1 MKLPAGDRALIDPSK
16 VRDYLLSPSHPVG
29 RFKAVF
35 FAAVGFEQ
43 GDWRLL
49 VAELARLASEGE
61 AMPTEASDYGQKYE
75 IRGTIAGPLRQVGHD
90 PLCMDRAHRRSDPTI
105 RDSAPRE
112 LAMKFKILDTVVL
125 DRDLP
130 ERGLRKGD
138 LGAIVETH
146 EPDGIEVEFVTV
158 SGRTEALITLAE
170 SDVRAVA
177 DRDLIAVRT
186 FGRSA

>member
-75 IRGTIAGPLRQVGHD
+75 IRGTIAGR
-90 PLCMDRAHRRSDPTI
+90 
-105 RDSAPRE
+105 
-112 LAMKFKILDTVVL
+112 
-125 DRDLP
+125 
-130 ERGLRKGD
+130 
-138 LGAIVETH
+138 
-146 EPDGIEVEFVTV
+146 
-158 SGRTEALITLAE
+158 
-170 SDVRAVA
+170 
-177 DRDLIAVRT
+177 
-186 FGRSA
+186 FGRSAMILSAWIVRTGEAIPRFVTAHPAN